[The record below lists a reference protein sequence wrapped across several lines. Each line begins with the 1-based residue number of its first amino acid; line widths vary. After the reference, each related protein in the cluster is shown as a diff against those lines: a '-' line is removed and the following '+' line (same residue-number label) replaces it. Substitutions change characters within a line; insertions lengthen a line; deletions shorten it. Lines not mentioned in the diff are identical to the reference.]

1 MRCQSRREPGD
12 LALMM
17 DISVGAGGTSKLGY
31 AAGLP
36 VGGCSIFDAIG
47 NPAAC
52 QASQP
57 PIRARA
63 LVQPACLSSC
73 ATRALV
79 ASCGQAQ

>member
-1 MRCQSRREPGD
+1 MRCPSGRESGGF
-12 LALMM
+12 ARMM
-17 DISVGAGGTSKLGY
+17 DIFAGAGGTAKVGY
-31 AAGLP
+31 ATGLP
-36 VGGCSIFDAIG
+36 AGGCCIFGSIG

-52 QASQP
+52 QASHP

-63 LVQPACLSSC
+63 LGQPACLSSC